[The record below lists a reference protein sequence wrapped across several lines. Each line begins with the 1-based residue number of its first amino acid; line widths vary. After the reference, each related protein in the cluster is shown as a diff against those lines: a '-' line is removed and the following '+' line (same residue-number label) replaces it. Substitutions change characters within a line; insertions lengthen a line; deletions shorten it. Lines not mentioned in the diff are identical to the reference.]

1 MKIKQGAKTG
11 LRFYAVT
18 ESGDIDITDI
28 LNPEIDLGDLGAW
41 ANSQGIELAFRT
53 PRRPLSPEKMG

>member
-28 LNPEIDLGDLGAW
+28 LNPEIDLGKLGEW
-41 ANSQGIELAFRT
+41 ANRQEVMLAFRT
-53 PRRPLSPEKMG
+53 PPRPQN